1 MQGVQS
7 TRRISPR
14 TKASIATSKTA
25 TSPKTP
31 KENVVMDKAKVP
43 PSDSK
48 LSNPGSHQRSYLESN
63 VSRKES
69 VTSKGIKAV
78 TELKSMPTPINLYE
92 DECVFCH
99 SFRTSVYHGPMVH
112 YLMGRIASSDEGNPS
127 NGIYVHRKCL
137 ECSICGLWG
146 AALGCYYKRCNKT
159 FHVPCAVQIYDCRW
173 DVNYKHVWCPEHV
186 SHVPPCEQPSSQT
199 KQRHQFSSLPQSQY
213 SEKVQNFDDYQG
225 ENQETGPP
233 SASNSSSVPQSHS
246 QCSHNEA
253 ISTHSSRKGQQIDQR
268 TASSSS
274 LKPSCSPDEEGIST
288 ACHGEKMNIDQQEAP
303 NYSSD
308 KWVLLGSLLSASEK
322 DFLEEFARWTKAT
335 VANEWGENVTHVIV
349 GKHAGRAWSR
359 SYDVLMAILFGKWIV
374 RTEWIVDCLEMRPD
388 VEDSYVV
395 TCRNDSGKPLDGPKK
410 GRTRAAE
417 GAPKLFS
424 GLDFCLSA
432 SMNPRDRGHMRNLV
446 AAAGGCVLERSSS
459 LNWRWVR
466 GDSSLR
472 PYFVYDGGAPG
483 EFSASSLRMEAEEAR
498 EQAAAGDQPPDGAGR
513 RRGV

>member
-14 TKASIATSKTA
+14 AKARTAASKTA
-25 TSPKTP
+25 TSPKAP
-31 KENVVMDKAKVP
+31 KDNVVMNKAKLP

-48 LSNPGSHQRSYLESN
+48 LSNPGAHQRSYLKSN

-69 VTSKGIKAV
+69 VTSKGIEAV

-99 SFRTSVYHGPMVH
+99 SFRTSVYHGPMVR

-137 ECSICGLWG
+137 EW
-146 AALGCYYKRCNKT
+146 APK
-159 FHVPCAVQIYDCRW
+159 
-173 DVNYKHVWCPEHV
+173 VWFEGDNV
-186 SHVPPCEQPSSQT
+186 
-199 KQRHQFSSLPQSQY
+199 KNLDQY
-213 SEKVQNFDDYQG
+213 SEKVQNFYDYQG
-225 ENQETGPP
+225 ENQEIGPLN
-233 SASNSSSVPQSHS
+233 ASNSSSVPQSNS
-246 QCSHNEA
+246 QCSHTEA
-253 ISTHSSRKGQQIDQR
+253 ISTHSSRQGQQMDQR

-274 LKPSCSPDEEGIST
+274 LQPSCSPDEEGIST
-288 ACHGEKMNIDQQEAP
+288 ACHGEKMNIDQQETPNYSSDKWVLLGSLLSASEKTP

-322 DFLEEFARWTKAT
+322 DFLEEFACWTKAT

-395 TCRNDSGKPLDGPKK
+395 TFSDDSGKPLDGPKK

-424 GLDFCLSA
+424 GLHFCLSVY
-432 SMNPRDRGHMRNLV
+432 MNPRDRGHMLNLV
-446 AAAGGCVLERSSS
+446 AAAGGRVLERSSS

-466 GDSSLR
+466 GDSSPT

-483 EFSASSLRMEAEEAR
+483 ELSASSLRMEAEEAR
-498 EQAAAGDQPPDGAGR
+498 EQAAAGARVISHLTVLDAVAAYDVEVLNQKSSA
-513 RRGV
+513 